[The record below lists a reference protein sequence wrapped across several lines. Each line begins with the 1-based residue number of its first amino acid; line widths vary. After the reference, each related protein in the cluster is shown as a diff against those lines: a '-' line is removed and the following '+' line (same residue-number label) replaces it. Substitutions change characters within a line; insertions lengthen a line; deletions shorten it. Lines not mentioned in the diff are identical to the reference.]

1 MENGNGGNLNMGKV
15 FEGLKVIDLT
25 SALNGPFCTMF
36 LGDYGAD
43 VIKIEPLGGEQS
55 RSWGPIDEKSGE
67 SGFYGFVNRNKK
79 GCTLNLKTEK
89 GLEMFYEL
97 AKDAD
102 VIVENYR
109 GGVTKKLKI
118 DYETIK
124 KINPNIIYASGSGFG
139 QYGPITHRPC
149 YDVVAQAMGGMLN
162 LTGFKENDP
171 VKVGPSVA
179 DHVAGIYLM
188 VGIGMALYHRERT
201 GEGQQIDVSMFDVI
215 FSLLENAIVN
225 YTMGGFVPERQGNV
239 DPSIAPF
246 DVYKCK
252 DGFVALGVG
261 NDKLFAKFANAI
273 GHTEILEDERYDNNE
288 LRCQNYIP
296 DLQNLIRE
304 WCAQYTKSE
313 IENIMDEAG
322 IPCGPVLNVKEAI
335 EHPHIQARDMM
346 VHCEHPTVGD
356 MYFQGCV
363 IKLSETPGGVETAPP
378 ILGQHNR
385 EVFGLTEE
393 EEQALIEEG
402 VL

>member
-1 MENGNGGNLNMGKV
+1 MGKV
-15 FEGLKVIDLT
+15 FEGLKVVDLT
-25 SALNGPFCTMF
+25 TALNGPFCTMF

-43 VIKIEPLGGEQS
+43 VIKIEPVGGEQS

-79 GCTLNLKTEK
+79 GCTLNLKSEK

-97 AKDAD
+97 VKDAD
-102 VIVENYR
+102 VLVENYR
-109 GGVTKKLKI
+109 GGVTKRLKI
-118 DYETIK
+118 DYDTIK

-149 YDVVAQAMGGMLN
+149 YDIVAQAMGGMLN

-188 VGIGMALYHRERT
+188 VGVGMALYHREKT
-201 GEGQQIDVSMFDVI
+201 GEGQHIDVSMFDVI

-225 YTMGGFVPERQGNV
+225 YTMGGFIPERNGNV

-246 DVYKCK
+246 DVYACK

-261 NDKLFAKFANAI
+261 NDKLFNKFANII
-273 GHTEILEDERYDNNE
+273 GHPELLEDERYKDNVS
-288 LRCQNYIP
+288 RCDNYIP

-304 WCAQYTKSE
+304 WCADYTKSE
-313 IENIMDEAG
+313 IEDIMDEAG

-363 IKLSETPGGVETAPP
+363 IKLSETPGEVETAPP
-378 ILGQHNR
+378 LVGQHNR
-385 EVFGLTEE
+385 EVFGLSEE
-393 EEQALIEEG
+393 EEKTLIEEG

>member
-1 MENGNGGNLNMGKV
+1 MGKV
-15 FEGLKVIDLT
+15 FEGLKVVDLT
-25 SALNGPFCTMF
+25 TALNGPFCTMF

-43 VIKIEPLGGEQS
+43 VIKIEPVGGEQS

-79 GCTLNLKTEK
+79 GCTLNLKSEK

-97 AKDAD
+97 VKDAD
-102 VIVENYR
+102 VLVENYR
-109 GGVTKKLKI
+109 GGVTERLKI
-118 DYETIK
+118 DYDTIK

-139 QYGPITHRPC
+139 QYGPITPRPC
-149 YDVVAQAMGGMLN
+149 YDIVAQAMGGMLN

-188 VGIGMALYHRERT
+188 VGVGMALYHREKT
-201 GEGQQIDVSMFDVI
+201 GEGQHIDVSMFDVI

-225 YTMGGFVPERQGNV
+225 YTMGGFIPERNGNV

-246 DVYKCK
+246 DVYACK

-261 NDKLFAKFANAI
+261 NDKLFNKFANII
-273 GHTEILEDERYDNNE
+273 GHQELLEDERYKDNVS
-288 LRCQNYIP
+288 RCDNYIP

-304 WCAQYTKSE
+304 WCADYTKSE
-313 IENIMDEAG
+313 IEDIMDEAG

-363 IKLSETPGGVETAPP
+363 IKLSETPGEVETAPP
-378 ILGQHNR
+378 LVGQHNR
-385 EVFGLTEE
+385 EVFGLSEE
-393 EEQALIEEG
+393 EEKALIEEG

>member
-1 MENGNGGNLNMGKV
+1 MGKV
-15 FEGLKVIDLT
+15 FEGLKVVDLT
-25 SALNGPFCTMF
+25 TALNGPFCTMF

-43 VIKIEPLGGEQS
+43 VIKIEPVGGEQS

-79 GCTLNLKTEK
+79 GCTLNLKSEK

-97 AKDAD
+97 VKDAD
-102 VIVENYR
+102 VLVENYR
-109 GGVTKKLKI
+109 GGVTERLKI
-118 DYETIK
+118 DYDTIK

-149 YDVVAQAMGGMLN
+149 YDIVAQAMGGMLN

-188 VGIGMALYHRERT
+188 VGVGMALYHREKT
-201 GEGQQIDVSMFDVI
+201 GEGQHIDVSMFDVI

-225 YTMGGFVPERQGNV
+225 YTMGGFIPERNGNV

-246 DVYKCK
+246 DVYACK

-261 NDKLFAKFANAI
+261 NDKLFNKFANII
-273 GHTEILEDERYDNNE
+273 GHQELLEDERYKDNVS
-288 LRCQNYIP
+288 RCDNYIP

-304 WCAQYTKSE
+304 WCADYTKSE
-313 IENIMDEAG
+313 IEDIMDEAG

-363 IKLSETPGGVETAPP
+363 IKLSETPGEVETAPP
-378 ILGQHNR
+378 LVGQHNR
-385 EVFGLTEE
+385 EVFGMSEE
-393 EEQALIEEG
+393 EEKALIEEG

>member
-1 MENGNGGNLNMGKV
+1 MGKV
-15 FEGLKVIDLT
+15 FEGLKVVDLT
-25 SALNGPFCTMF
+25 TALNGPFCTMF

-43 VIKIEPLGGEQS
+43 VIKIEPVGGEQS

-79 GCTLNLKTEK
+79 GCTLNLKSEK

-97 AKDAD
+97 VKDAD
-102 VIVENYR
+102 VLVENYR
-109 GGVTKKLKI
+109 GGVTERLKI
-118 DYETIK
+118 DYDTIK

-149 YDVVAQAMGGMLN
+149 YDIVAQAMGGMLN

-188 VGIGMALYHRERT
+188 VGVGMALYHREKT
-201 GEGQQIDVSMFDVI
+201 GEGQHIDVSMFDVI

-225 YTMGGFVPERQGNV
+225 YTTGGFIPERNGNV

-246 DVYKCK
+246 DVYACK

-261 NDKLFAKFANAI
+261 NDKLFNKFANII
-273 GHTEILEDERYDNNE
+273 GHQELLEDERYKDNVS
-288 LRCQNYIP
+288 RCDNYIP

-304 WCAQYTKSE
+304 WCADYTKSE
-313 IENIMDEAG
+313 IEDIMDEAG

-363 IKLSETPGGVETAPP
+363 IKLSETPGEVETAPP
-378 ILGQHNR
+378 LVGQHNR
-385 EVFGLTEE
+385 EVFGLSEE
-393 EEQALIEEG
+393 EEKALIEEG

>member
-1 MENGNGGNLNMGKV
+1 MGKV
-15 FEGLKVIDLT
+15 FEGLKVVDLT
-25 SALNGPFCTMF
+25 TALNGPFCTMF

-43 VIKIEPLGGEQS
+43 VIKIEPVGGEQS

-79 GCTLNLKTEK
+79 GCTLNLKSEK

-97 AKDAD
+97 VKDAD
-102 VIVENYR
+102 VLVENYR
-109 GGVTKKLKI
+109 GGVTERLKI
-118 DYETIK
+118 DYDTIK

-149 YDVVAQAMGGMLN
+149 YDIVAQAMGGMLN

-188 VGIGMALYHRERT
+188 VGVGMALYHREKT
-201 GEGQQIDVSMFDVI
+201 GEGQHIDVSMFDVI

-225 YTMGGFVPERQGNV
+225 YTMGGFIPERNGNV

-246 DVYKCK
+246 DVYACK

-261 NDKLFAKFANAI
+261 NDKLFNKFANII
-273 GHTEILEDERYDNNE
+273 GHQELLEDERYKDNVS
-288 LRCQNYIP
+288 RCDNYIP

-304 WCAQYTKSE
+304 WCADYTKSE
-313 IENIMDEAG
+313 IEDIMDEAG
-322 IPCGPVLNVKEAI
+322 IQCGPVLNVKEAI

-363 IKLSETPGGVETAPP
+363 IKLSETPGEVETAPP
-378 ILGQHNR
+378 LVGQHNR
-385 EVFGLTEE
+385 EVFGLSEE
-393 EEQALIEEG
+393 EEKALIEEG